1 MAVADSNIRMPGALM
16 VELQK
21 MARDEQRSPE
31 AVVQEAV
38 ERYLRQKRREKL
50 HAYGE
55 GQAQRL
61 GIREED
67 VPELV
72 KQTRR
77 ETTERGR

>member
-1 MAVADSNIRMPGALM
+1 MAMANSNIRVPEALM

-21 MARDEQRSPE
+21 TAQDEKRSPE
-31 AVVQEAV
+31 EVVQEAV

-55 GQAQRL
+55 AQAQKL

-77 ETTERGR
+77 ETAERGQ